1 MTIQE
6 TSIVLILAPVL
17 APLFLFVANMP
28 LVLETKHFKA
38 ANVSIPAYIVAL
50 ITGVAGTVAVI
61 DFFVGSLVAWAGVL
75 APILLISLAVSV
87 VGFIVSGLVF
97 DSLNKALDLDNAARE
112 ED

>member
-6 TSIVLILAPVL
+6 TSIVLILAPIV
-17 APLFLFVANMP
+17 APLLLFAANMG
-28 LVLETKHFKA
+28 LIVETKYFKA

-112 ED
+112 EE